1 MACSSTDFRALVCCV
16 CVQQDCD
23 DSNCDISEGD
33 SPESRSFSTDTA
45 RTATDSSSCSSS
57 SDESDHSYSSSSTHS
72 IYTNTGTTV
81 SAGSAMRQQQQQ
93 LEVVLCPS
101 GSDAE
106 YIPLLVAT
114 ARAKQ
119 LLRTTGNTSSSSSD
133 GINSGQHWPLVTSIL
148 AAAGEVGSGSGHASG
163 GKHFS
168 TKVYLK

>member
-1 MACSSTDFRALVCCV
+1 
-16 CVQQDCD
+16 
-23 DSNCDISEGD
+23 
-33 SPESRSFSTDTA
+33 
-45 RTATDSSSCSSS
+45 
-57 SDESDHSYSSSSTHS
+57 
-72 IYTNTGTTV
+72 
-81 SAGSAMRQQQQQ
+81 MRQQRH

-119 LLRTTGNTSSSSSD
+119 LLRKQTAAGDSSTSIDSEE
-133 GINSGQHWPLVTSIL
+133 HWPLVTSIL

-168 TKVYLK
+168 TKV